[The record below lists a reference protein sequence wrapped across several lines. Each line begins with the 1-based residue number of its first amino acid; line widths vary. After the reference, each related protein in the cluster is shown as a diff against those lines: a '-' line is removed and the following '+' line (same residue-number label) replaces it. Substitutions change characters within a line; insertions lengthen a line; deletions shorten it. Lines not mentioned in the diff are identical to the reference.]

1 MDVTGVVLAAVVAV
15 VAIGL
20 LYWHIQQVKKRPAT
34 GYDKMMG
41 ALWAALIV
49 LALGRVAF
57 LVAAGGDTPAE
68 PVAPAS
74 APSSI
79 PATK

>member
-1 MDVTGVVLAAVVAV
+1 MDVTGVVLAVVVAV
-15 VAIGL
+15 VASGL

-34 GYDKMMG
+34 SHDKLMG

-57 LVAAGGDTPAE
+57 LVSAGGTKPAE
-68 PVAPAS
+68 PATPA
-74 APSSI
+74 

>member
-1 MDVTGVVLAAVVAV
+1 MDVTGVVLAVAV
-15 VAIGL
+15 AIVAGGL
-20 LYWHIQQVKKRPAT
+20 LYWHVQQVKKRPAT

-41 ALWAALIV
+41 ALWAALVV

-57 LVAAGGDTPAE
+57 LVSAGGGKQAEPATPA
-68 PVAPAS
+68 
-74 APSSI
+74 